1 LNKEGTTMNTN
12 DDIELCDLESIE
24 ENLSTERDNGSEDSF
39 MVSSAS
45 GFMVSSASGFM
56 VSSASGFMV
65 S

>member
-1 LNKEGTTMNTN
+1 MNTN

-56 VSSASGFMV
+56 VS
-65 S
+65 